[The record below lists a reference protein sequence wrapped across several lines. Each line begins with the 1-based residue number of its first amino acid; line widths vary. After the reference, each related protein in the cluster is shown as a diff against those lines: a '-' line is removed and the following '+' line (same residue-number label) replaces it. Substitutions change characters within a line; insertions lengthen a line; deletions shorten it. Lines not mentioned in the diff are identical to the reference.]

1 MSTPVSVDPDVARR
15 FVRYAH
21 LVANRGYIHNT
32 LGNIV
37 MRAPHPDHL
46 HGVAYTKPS
55 QISLE
60 EMGEEDLV
68 ITDVPSSNILCGTRM
83 TSIGHNLSREILR
96 LRPDINATIHVHDDA
111 TLALYSS
118 GAPLEFRVLSLDP
131 PFVLGKPVHFVP
143 AHVDVEADVSSV
155 ASFIGDT
162 NLVVLVGHGLTA
174 LGRNISEAY
183 HRLNTFTA
191 EVRRVLEAEKLA
203 ALKGTTPSYRA
214 QAEIEDMYR
223 FAERIIYPVRADHV
237 MSEEAA

>member
-1 MSTPVSVDPDVARR
+1 MPTQVAFDSAIARQ

-37 MRAPHPDHL
+37 MRVPHPDHA

-60 EMGEEDLV
+60 EMGEDDLV
-68 ITDVPSSNILCGTRM
+68 ITDVPTSAILCGTRM
-83 TSIGHNLSREILR
+83 TSVGHNLSREILR
-96 LRPDINATIHVHDDA
+96 QRPDINATIHVHDDA

-155 ASFIGDT
+155 ASFIRDT

-174 LGRNISEAY
+174 MGRNVSEAY

-203 ALKGTTPSYRA
+203 ALKGTVPAYRA

-223 FAERIIYPVRADHV
+223 FAERIIYPTRADHV
-237 MSEEAA
+237 MQDAAE